1 MTYTESALVAFSTLL
16 ATIGPLETAVLFAA
30 LTPGVTRERR
40 RQIAVKAILIATGI
54 LLFFTFLGG
63 PIFRSLGVTLAALQA
78 AGGVLLLLIAL
89 DMIFMPDTGMFTL
102 SKGET
107 LEAERKDDISVVP
120 LATPIIAGP
129 GAMGGVVLIAAKNEG
144 DPMGLAVIA
153 GAILVTMAATLMLFF
168 GAGQIRHYMS
178 DTAINVITRV
188 MGIILAALAMQYL
201 FNGIAQSGL
210 FAHS

>member
-1 MTYTESALVAFSTLL
+1 MTYSESALVAFSTLI

-40 RQIAVKAILIATGI
+40 RQIAIKAILIATGI
-54 LLFFTFLGG
+54 LLFFTLLGG
-63 PIFRSLGVTLAALQA
+63 PIFRQLGVTLAALQA

-102 SKGET
+102 SKDET
-107 LEAERKDDISVVP
+107 REAERKDDISVVP

-129 GAMGGVVLIAAKNEG
+129 GAMGGVVLVAAKADG
-144 DPMGLAVIA
+144 DPMGLAVIV
-153 GAILVTMAATLMLFF
+153 GTVLFTMALTLLLFF

-201 FNGIAQSGL
+201 FNGIEQSGL
-210 FAHS
+210 FGRH

>member
-40 RQIAVKAILIATGI
+40 RQIAIKAILIATGI
-54 LLFFTFLGG
+54 LLFFTLLGG
-63 PIFRSLGVTLAALQA
+63 PIFRQLGVTLAALQA

-102 SKGET
+102 SKDET
-107 LEAERKDDISVVP
+107 REAEKKDDISVVP

-129 GAMGGVVLIAAKNEG
+129 GAMGGVVLVAAKADG
-144 DPMGLAVIA
+144 DPLGLAVIA
-153 GAILVTMAATLMLFF
+153 GTVLVTMAATLVLFF

-201 FNGIAQSGL
+201 FNGIEQSGI
-210 FAHS
+210 FTYS

>member
-40 RQIAVKAILIATGI
+40 RQIAIKAILIATAI
-54 LLFFTFLGG
+54 LLFFTLLGG
-63 PIFRSLGVTLAALQA
+63 PIFRQLGVTLAALQA
-78 AGGVLLLLIAL
+78 AGGVLLFLIAL

-102 SKGET
+102 SKDET
-107 LEAERKDDISVVP
+107 REAENKDDISVVP

-129 GAMGGVVLIAAKNEG
+129 GAMGGVVLVAAKADG
-144 DPMGLAVIA
+144 DPLGLAVIV
-153 GAILVTMAATLMLFF
+153 GTVLVTMAATLLLFF

-201 FNGIAQSGL
+201 FNGIAQSGI
-210 FAHS
+210 FTHS